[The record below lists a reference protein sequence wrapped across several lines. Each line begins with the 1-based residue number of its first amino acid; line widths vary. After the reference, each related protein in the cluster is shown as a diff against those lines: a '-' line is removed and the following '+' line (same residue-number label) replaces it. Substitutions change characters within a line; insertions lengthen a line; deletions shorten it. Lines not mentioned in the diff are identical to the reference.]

1 MNLQNWM
8 SLFTFTV
15 HLRINKQTLFRR
27 FVVSNFLNS
36 WKYMSCISAIYSARK
51 TLQRLE
57 LILVFLLV
65 LGGPN
70 LDSIDQG
77 VKNYMVKIGQSQWKC
92 AACGVFYNVTSNLR
106 AHIES
111 KHYSPGYKCP
121 YCGLMLKTRNGCK
134 HHIDNK
140 HGIVCSHC
148 HIQFNSRKLYNMHFA
163 THQCNKSGNIWTNCK
178 VAWTTKFAHSDRL
191 EK

>member
-1 MNLQNWM
+1 M
-8 SLFTFTV
+8 
-15 HLRINKQTLFRR
+15 
-27 FVVSNFLNS
+27 
-36 WKYMSCISAIYSARK
+36 
-51 TLQRLE
+51 
-57 LILVFLLV
+57 ILVFLLV

-178 VAWTTKFAHSDRL
+178 VAWTNRFAYSDRSSEL
-191 EK
+191 VSWLGWL